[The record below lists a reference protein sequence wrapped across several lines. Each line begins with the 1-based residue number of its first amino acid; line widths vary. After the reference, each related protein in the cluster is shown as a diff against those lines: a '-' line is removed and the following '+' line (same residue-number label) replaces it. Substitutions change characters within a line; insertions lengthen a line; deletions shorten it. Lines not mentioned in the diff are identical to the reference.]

1 MNDSNFYSDTISNN
15 KDQYSFTVA
24 SGRSVDGKLIS
35 SSNQENLI
43 SEVLN
48 YVEKTVGTDARVIKF
63 WIADSTHAN
72 SAFGWKLLNEAKKT
86 LGPKGYNLEVS
97 ARVVPFNSLYR
108 NSNSENTYDFIIQKR
123 RILPHGSPN

>member
-1 MNDSNFYSDTISNN
+1 MNASNFYSDTISNN

-35 SSNQENLI
+35 PSNQENLI

-72 SAFGWKLLNEAKKT
+72 SVFLWKLLNEAKKT
-86 LGPKGYNLEVS
+86 LGPKGYNLKVS
-97 ARVVPFNSLYR
+97 ARVVPFDSLYR

-123 RILPHGSPN
+123 RILPYGSPN